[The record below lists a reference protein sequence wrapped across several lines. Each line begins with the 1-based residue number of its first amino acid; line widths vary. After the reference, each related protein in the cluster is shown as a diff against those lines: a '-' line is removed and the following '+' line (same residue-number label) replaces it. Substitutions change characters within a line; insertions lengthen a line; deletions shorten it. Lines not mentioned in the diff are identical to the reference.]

1 MFRVHAYARN
11 GGDTKLYA
19 PYRGKQMVLSDVR
32 LIFIVG
38 HSGEKSDLSLDFL
51 TKSDHREAD
60 VRFVSHMYD
69 SNQQIFRNRFY
80 YKN

>member
-1 MFRVHAYARN
+1 MTHIYCRSQWREI
-11 GGDTKLYA
+11 
-19 PYRGKQMVLSDVR
+19 LSV
-32 LIFIVG
+32 
-38 HSGEKSDLSLDFL
+38 SLDFL

-69 SNQQIFRNRFY
+69 SNQQIFRNGFY